1 MKQWFKRQVLERFKH
16 LKFRNKLILSYVF
29 VIILPVTAL
38 GVVSYRQSIDA
49 LEQQMAAATDNNLR
63 QVAYS
68 LSSRLDKNNEF
79 IRFTAFCPYVMEEL
93 SDSDIQ
99 WYELS
104 QRLNNYFE
112 PLSWYNM
119 SINRDFRKLT
129 IYADYLT
136 RPIGSFLEP
145 SGAVQG
151 EEWYRTACAQ
161 SDTRWFF
168 DGGELYASRRIYDSG
183 AQVLIGVVH
192 MRMNTEYL
200 MGSVL
205 RRQEAPCGFFLTDG
219 EGCLVYHYTNIPG
232 AAGEPEELLREL
244 VGQGGEGRLRT
255 SGGDYFCASDF
266 VESGGWNLYY
276 YTPSAYTQ
284 RAGVILWYTIVTVAA
299 CLAVML
305 LFVWLFS
312 RTLVRRID
320 KLGQKMALVE
330 QGDLGV
336 SIHSDSKDEIGQLT
350 NGFGRMLRRVNEL
363 IDQVYTSQIT
373 QKDAELKSLQSQI
386 NPHFL
391 YNTLSLINWKAIEAD
406 SPEISRIA
414 GLLSQFYRTSLNRG
428 ENRIAV
434 KGELDNVRAYVELQL
449 VMHEHDFDVEYQVD
463 EAVYD
468 CATVNFT
475 LQPLVEN
482 AILHGIDEHEG
493 VRGKLV
499 IRAEVQG
506 GDILF
511 AVSDNGVGMDPEF
524 AASLTGRE
532 TAGYGL
538 KNVNERIKL
547 VFGEEYGVW
556 VESAPGRGTTAFLRI
571 RKRDF

>member
-219 EGCLVYHYTNIPG
+219 EGSLVYHYTNIPG

-244 VGQGGEGRLRT
+244 VEQGGEGRLRT
-255 SGGDYFCASDF
+255 AGGDYFCASDF

-276 YTPSAYTQ
+276 YTP
-284 RAGVILWYTIVTVAA
+284 
-299 CLAVML
+299 
-305 LFVWLFS
+305 
-312 RTLVRRID
+312 
-320 KLGQKMALVE
+320 
-330 QGDLGV
+330 
-336 SIHSDSKDEIGQLT
+336 
-350 NGFGRMLRRVNEL
+350 
-363 IDQVYTSQIT
+363 
-373 QKDAELKSLQSQI
+373 
-386 NPHFL
+386 
-391 YNTLSLINWKAIEAD
+391 
-406 SPEISRIA
+406 
-414 GLLSQFYRTSLNRG
+414 
-428 ENRIAV
+428 
-434 KGELDNVRAYVELQL
+434 
-449 VMHEHDFDVEYQVD
+449 
-463 EAVYD
+463 
-468 CATVNFT
+468 
-475 LQPLVEN
+475 
-482 AILHGIDEHEG
+482 
-493 VRGKLV
+493 
-499 IRAEVQG
+499 
-506 GDILF
+506 
-511 AVSDNGVGMDPEF
+511 
-524 AASLTGRE
+524 
-532 TAGYGL
+532 
-538 KNVNERIKL
+538 
-547 VFGEEYGVW
+547 
-556 VESAPGRGTTAFLRI
+556 APTPSGRG
-571 RKRDF
+571 